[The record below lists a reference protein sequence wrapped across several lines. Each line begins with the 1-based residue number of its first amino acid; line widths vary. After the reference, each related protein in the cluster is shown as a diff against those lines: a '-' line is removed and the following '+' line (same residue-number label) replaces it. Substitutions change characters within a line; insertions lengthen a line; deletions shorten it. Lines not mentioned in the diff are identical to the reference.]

1 MQNRYVKAALAL
13 ILTST
18 LLSGCASDI
27 MQGYVGQSLETAMA
41 RYGPPDVQFDLP
53 DGRRA
58 FQWIDINT
66 TTSSG
71 HATERVSRGR
81 DGPKTHVDFTP
92 ASTTYNRCFYTM
104 YARYDQARRGWIF
117 DGFEPPALGC

>member
-1 MQNRYVKAALAL
+1 MRNAYPKTLVLVLASMAL
-13 ILTST
+13 T
-18 LLSGCASDI
+18 GCAADI
-27 MQGYVGQSLETAMA
+27 MSGMVGQGLETAMA

-58 FQWIDINT
+58 FQWIDVNT

-71 HATERVSRGR
+71 HVTEKTSHRGG
-81 DGPKTHVDFTP
+81 GPKTHVDFTP

-104 YARYDQARRGWIF
+104 YGRYDATRRGWVF
-117 DGFEPPALGC
+117 ESFEPPAMGC